1 MAGQDSVV
9 VITGQVAR
17 LTISLHRGAGILRV
31 ESSPPSANVKIDGHQ
46 RGVTPLL
53 LPQMRAGPTTVK
65 ITLKGHRPHLE
76 NIIVPQ
82 NGRQELSVQ
91 LAPRPPP
98 GEYVVGFSLGA
109 ACMVAAHYHVWSPL
123 ITWKGEMILL
133 APGFFIQGA
142 SS

>member
-109 ACMVAAHYHVWSPL
+109 YGTENTYTEPEAYPL
-123 ITWKGEMILL
+123 
-133 APGFFIQGA
+133 
-142 SS
+142 SSSQ